1 MSTLLRLTLLAML
14 VFSVYVV
21 VMKPRRIRTIGGKIM
36 TVGYA
41 YVAAILIS
49 AVFRLTFGWG
59 T

>member
-1 MSTLLRLTLLAML
+1 MSTLLRLTLYAALFIAI
-14 VFSVYVV
+14 YAV
-21 VMKPRRIRTIGGKIM
+21 VMRPRQLKTIGGKLM

-49 AVFRLTFGWG
+49 AALRLTFGWG

>member
-1 MSTLLRLTLLAML
+1 MSTLLRITLYAALIIA
-14 VFSVYVV
+14 VYVV
-21 VMKPRRIRTIGGKIM
+21 VMRPRQLKTVGGKLM

-49 AVFRLTFGWG
+49 AFLRLTFGWG

>member
-1 MSTLLRLTLLAML
+1 MSTLLRITLYAALILA
-14 VFSVYVV
+14 VYAV
-21 VMKPRRIRTIGGKIM
+21 VMRPRQLKTIGGKLM

-49 AVFRLTFGWG
+49 AALRLTFGWG

>member
-1 MSTLLRLTLLAML
+1 MSTLLRITLVAALIVA
-14 VFSVYVV
+14 VYAVL
-21 VMKPRRIRTIGGKIM
+21 MRPRQLKTIGGKLM

-49 AVFRLTFGWG
+49 AALRLAFGWG